1 MSTDDSLQDD
11 SVSTEDSVSTG
22 DSVSTEDDDPTTDL
36 RGRVP
41 STADGGPASAAT
53 SPAAPRAGEEPERIG
68 PYRVLKVLGK
78 GGMGSVYLVEQT
90 EPIKRRAALKL
101 IRSPFA
107 DREMLLRIQAERQA
121 LARMNHPNIAQ
132 VFEAG
137 STPEDYPYLVMEY
150 VPGLAITVYCDRH
163 RLDLRQ
169 RLELLMAVCGGVQH
183 AHQKGIIHRDLKPSN
198 ILVMEEHGTPIPKI
212 IDFGIA
218 KALDHQSLTDGTFYT
233 GERLLGTPAYMSPE
247 VVEIQEGG
255 LDIDTRADVYS
266 LGVLLYELLVG
277 VQPFGGKNFVQVIR
291 NITEEEPQKPSTKL
305 LTLDETTRTELAA
318 HRHLDLEAGSRPLR
332 GDLDWI
338 TMKAIA
344 RDRTQRYDS
353 AAELAADIGRH
364 LKNQP
369 VLAGPPSAAYRL
381 GKFVRRHR
389 AGVAAAVLVVL
400 ALLAGIA
407 GTTLEARRANREAER
422 ANREAEV
429 ARQVSDFLVQL
440 FEVSDPDR
448 ARGNTVT
455 ARELLDHGAARV
467 ENELGDQP
475 RVQARLMDT
484 IGTVYGQL
492 GLYEEALPLVEEGLE
507 IRRRALGEDHEEL
520 ADSLFHLA
528 GLRSAQGDY
537 DRAEELLQQALTLRE
552 AALGPESPQVAAVL
566 NRLFEVYRL
575 RGDSEKAQPLYERA
589 LAIQEKTLGSD
600 HPEVAVSVNGLG
612 ELYYDRGDFERAE
625 PLFQRSLEIREKA
638 LGSDH
643 RDVAESLNNLAD
655 LYRSTG
661 ELDRVEPLQ
670 QRALAI
676 WEKVLG
682 PEHPDVAA
690 SLNNLAAH
698 YRSLGDY
705 ARAEPLFQ
713 RAREIL
719 EKALGP
725 DHPHLS
731 FILNNLGQV
740 RRATGHYDE
749 AEAMFARA
757 REIREAA
764 FGVEHPAT
772 AASIH
777 NLALVYR
784 DRGEV
789 ERAEALFD
797 KALEIYRATGSA
809 DHPRFAAVLQDL
821 AVLYRDHG
829 EAERARPLGESALV
843 VVEEAFAADHPQVLE
858 TRLTLA
864 GVQADLGETAA
875 AEELLQE
882 VIAGSRKWVERSAS
896 DRVARHRLAAAYLE
910 LGDLYR
916 DSGRE
921 PEAVD
926 AWQRS
931 AALSEDIAAE
941 SEAVAFLATRA
952 AARSRLGR

>member
-1 MSTDDSLQDD
+1 MSSDDEHKDDSHPQAD
-11 SVSTEDSVSTG
+11 VEKVTEYYGKIGSIADKAAVAADAETVTGAVATRLEASTG
-22 DSVSTEDDDPTTDL
+22 GD
-36 RGRVP
+36 
-41 STADGGPASAAT
+41 
-53 SPAAPRAGEEPERIG
+53 EPPRIG
-68 PYRVLKVLGK
+68 PYRVLKELGK
-78 GGMGSVYLVEQT
+78 GGMGTVYLVEQT
-90 EPIKRRAALKL
+90 EPIRRRAALKL
-101 IRSPFA
+101 IRTPFA
-107 DREMLLRIQAERQA
+107 DREMVLRFQAERQA
-121 LARMNHPNIAQ
+121 LARMNHPNIAH

-150 VPGLAITVYCDRH
+150 VPGLPLNEYCDRH
-163 RLDLRQ
+163 RLSLRK
-169 RLELLMAVCGGVQH
+169 RLELLIAVCGGVQH

-198 ILVMEEHGTPIPKI
+198 ILVMEEHDTPIPKI

-218 KALDHQSLTDGTFYT
+218 KTLDHQSLADGTIYT

-318 HRHLDLEAGSRPLR
+318 HRALDIATVTRPLR

-353 AAELAADIGRH
+353 AAELAADIRRH
-364 LKNQP
+364 LDNQP

-381 GKFVRRHR
+381 RKFIRRHR
-389 AGVAAAVLVVL
+389 GAVAAAALILL
-400 ALLAGIA
+400 ALIVGIA

-448 ARGNTVT
+448 ARGNSVT

-492 GLYEEALPLVEEGLE
+492 GLYEEALPLVQEGLE
-507 IRRRALGEDHEEL
+507 IRRRAVGEGHEEL
-520 ADSLFHLA
+520 AESLFHLA
-528 GLRSAQGDY
+528 GLHSARGDY
-537 DRAEELLQQALTLRE
+537 DQAQELYSQALELRE
-552 AALGPESPQVAAVL
+552 SVLGPDHPSVAAVL
-566 NRLFEVYRL
+566 HRLFDLHRL
-575 RGDSEKAQPLYERA
+575 RGEPESALPLHERA
-589 LAIQEKTLGSD
+589 LAIQEKTLGPE

-612 ELYYDRGDFERAE
+612 ELYYDQGEFDRAE
-625 PLFQRSLEIREKA
+625 PLFRRALEIREQA
-638 LGSDH
+638 LGADH

-655 LYRSTG
+655 LYRSRG

-670 QRALAI
+670 RRALAI

-698 YRSLGDY
+698 YRALGDY
-705 ARAEPLFQ
+705 TRAEPLFQ
-713 RAREIL
+713 RAHEIL
-719 EKALGP
+719 EEALGP
-725 DHPHLS
+725 DHLHLS

-740 RRATGHYDE
+740 RRATGRYAE

-757 REIREAA
+757 FEIREQSLGAD
-764 FGVEHPAT
+764 HLAT
-772 AASIH
+772 AASLH
-777 NLALVYR
+777 NLGQVAR
-784 DRGEV
+784 DRGD
-789 ERAEALFD
+789 RRQAEARLQ
-797 KALEIYRATGSA
+797 KVLESFRAA
-809 DHPRFAAVLQDL
+809 EAVDRPRYAAVLYDL
-821 AVLYRDHG
+821 ALLYRENG
-829 EAERARPLGESALV
+829 EDRRARPLC
-843 VVEEAFAADHPQVLE
+843 EEALKLTEKSLAADHPQTVA
-858 TRLTLA
+858 TRLALA
-864 GVQADLGETAA
+864 ELYADAGEHKA
-875 AEELLQE
+875 AEGLLRQVITDGELW
-882 VIAGSRKWVERSAS
+882 AERSAS
-896 DRVARHRLAAAYLE
+896 DRVSRHRLAAALLE
-910 LGDLYR
+910 LGDLHQAA
-916 DSGRE
+916 GRE
-921 PEAVD
+921 SEAGE

-931 AALSEDIAAE
+931 AAISEEITTD
-941 SEAVAFLATRA
+941 SEAVAFLDLRA
-952 AARSRLGR
+952 KALSRLGRIG

>member
-1 MSTDDSLQDD
+1 MSSDDGLQDD
-11 SVSTEDSVSTG
+11 GVPA
-22 DSVSTEDDDPTTDL
+22 EDDNPTTDF
-36 RGRVP
+36 RGRP
-41 STADGGPASAAT
+41 QSAADGDLDGAT
-53 SPAAPRAGEEPERIG
+53 SAVSPAGGEEPARIG

-107 DREMLLRIQAERQA
+107 DREMLLRFQAERQA
-121 LARMNHPNIAQ
+121 LARMNHPHIAQ

-137 STPEDYPYLVMEY
+137 STPEGYPYLVMEY
-150 VPGLAITVYCDRH
+150 VPGLPITAYCDRH
-163 RLDLRQ
+163 RLHLRQ
-169 RLELLMAVCGGVQH
+169 RLELLIAVCGGVQH

-218 KALDHQSLTDGTFYT
+218 KALDHQSLTDGTLYT

-247 VVEIQEGG
+247 VVEVQEGG

-291 NITEEEPQKPSTKL
+291 SITEEEPQKPSTKL
-305 LTLDETTRTELAA
+305 LTLDETTRTELAS
-318 HRHLDLEAGSRPLR
+318 HRALEAGAVTRPLR

-344 RDRTQRYDS
+344 RDRTERYDS
-353 AAELAADIGRH
+353 AAELAADLGRH
-364 LKNQP
+364 LRNEP
-369 VLAGPPSAAYRL
+369 VLAGPPSAAYRV

-389 AGVAAAVLVVL
+389 AGVAAAALVLL

-467 ENELGDQP
+467 ANELGDQP

-507 IRRRALGEDHEEL
+507 IRRRALGEDHEDL

-528 GLRSAQGDY
+528 GLHTARGDY
-537 DRAEELLQQALTLRE
+537 DQAEGLLQQSLALRA
-552 AALGPESPQVAAVL
+552 AALGPDHPEVAAVL

-575 RGDSEKAQPLYERA
+575 RGEPERALPLYERA
-589 LAIQEKTLGSD
+589 LAIQEKTFGPD

-612 ELYYDRGDFERAE
+612 ELYYDQGDFERAE
-625 PLFQRSLEIREKA
+625 PFFQRALEIREKA

-670 QRALAI
+670 QRALEI

-719 EKALGP
+719 EQALGP

-740 RRATGHYDE
+740 RRATGDYDE

-757 REIREAA
+757 RKIREAA
-764 FGVEHPAT
+764 FGAEHPAT

-784 DRGEV
+784 DRGEL
-789 ERAEALFD
+789 ERSEELFEE
-797 KALEIYRATGSA
+797 ALEIYRATGSA

-829 EAERARPLGESALV
+829 QPERAQPLCESGLEI
-843 VVEEAFAADHPQVLE
+843 VEKAFAADHPQVLE

-864 GVQADLGETAA
+864 GVDADLGETDA
-875 AEELLQE
+875 AEELLRR

-910 LGDLYR
+910 LGDLHHA
-916 DSGRE
+916 SGRE

-926 AWQRS
+926 AWQR
-931 AALSEDIAAE
+931 AAAISEEIAAD

-952 AARSRLGR
+952 AARSRLGS